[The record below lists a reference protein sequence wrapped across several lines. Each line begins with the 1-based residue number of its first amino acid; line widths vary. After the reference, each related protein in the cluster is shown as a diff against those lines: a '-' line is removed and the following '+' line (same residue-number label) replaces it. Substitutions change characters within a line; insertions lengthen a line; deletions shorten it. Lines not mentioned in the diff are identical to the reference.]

1 MKIDCCLLLGPLWT
15 FLFFLGKIVE
25 LCITSSQII
34 VIDLT
39 RFVEPCIMSSQIVD
53 VSIWG
58 YYLKLLENGYW
69 HPKDATEELNGLLA
83 EG

>member
-34 VIDLT
+34 V
-39 RFVEPCIMSSQIVD
+39 

>member
-1 MKIDCCLLLGPLWT
+1 T